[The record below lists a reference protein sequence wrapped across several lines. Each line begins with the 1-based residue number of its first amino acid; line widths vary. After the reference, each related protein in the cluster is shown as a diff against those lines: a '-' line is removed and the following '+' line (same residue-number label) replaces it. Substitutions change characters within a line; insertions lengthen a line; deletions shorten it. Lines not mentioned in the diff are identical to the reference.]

1 MDQEILVKVED
12 RNGID
17 SRKRI
22 ERVGQNN
29 LFFFLDIFTLSL
41 STLCIHND
49 VENGTYYPPSSSSL
63 SSFSLFLTNL
73 IEWFLSRARVRP
85 IQ

>member
-49 VENGTYYPPSSSSL
+49 VENGTYYPPP
-63 SSFSLFLTNL
+63 SFPYLPSHYFL
-73 IEWFLSRARVRP
+73 P
-85 IQ
+85 I